1 MAINFTT
8 FVMAGTNESRSSARS
23 MMLGSF
29 SAILPVRIGEANI
42 ADKVFTV
49 SNKMTSLVFVA
60 CPSFIPLARVLTS
73 LVEVGD
79 GSIVQKGRTC
89 GCKWSWFDKILST
102 RATKSQSLL
111 NFSCWLFQVLL
122 ICCLLSH
129 YCNWLHHHCHSRT
142 GYIYHCRPR
151 IDNDLPRTSK
161 LPKPAL
167 S

>member
-23 MMLGSF
+23 MILGSF

-89 GCKWSWFDKILST
+89 GCKWSWFDEILST
-102 RATKSQSLL
+102 RERRANHFVDVR
-111 NFSCWLFQVLL
+111 NFGC
-122 ICCLLSH
+122 
-129 YCNWLHHHCHSRT
+129 
-142 GYIYHCRPR
+142 
-151 IDNDLPRTSK
+151 
-161 LPKPAL
+161 
-167 S
+167 